1 MNGKYTFI
9 WTKSKVFYKK
19 ESQTPGVFDFQQF
32 ELVNLNI
39 YVKLILSIVSFFC
52 KKETIKH
59 LILR

>member
-32 ELVNLNI
+32 ELVNFKYLCQVDFI
-39 YVKLILSIVSFFC
+39 IVSFFC